1 MVLHFQKGE
10 KMSEIINIE
19 GEIGALER
27 EYAAR
32 RAELEELANAQRRAV
47 EQSAWAAQKRAAE
60 AAVEAARVAKLD
72 AWRNGALAVATKR
85 YAALR
90 AAYDAW
96 LVELKQWESV
106 GHELAARHA
115 EMSSEVHAIEAGL
128 ESTTLKSDWMGTFK
142 NDNEMITWLDAEI
155 KNALPEN
162 WGLEVPVNVQ
172 FKRGQNVNYIRTET
186 LSKMAWA
193 AKGKANQQQAF
204 TQTDARIRAT
214 TAERK
219 RVQDNA
225 WH

>member
-1 MVLHFQKGE
+1 
-10 KMSEIINIE
+10 MSETIDISS
-19 GEIGALER
+19 EIDALER
-27 EYAAR
+27 EYAQR
-32 RAELEELANAQRRAV
+32 RAELDAIAASQRRAV
-47 EQSAWAAQKRAAE
+47 EESEWAAKKQVAA
-60 AAVEAARVAKLD
+60 AAIEAARVTKLD
-72 AWRNGALAVATKR
+72 AWRNGGLSVAAKR

-96 LVELKQWESV
+96 LVELQQWESV

-128 ESTTLKSDWMGTFK
+128 ESATLKSDWMGTFK
-142 NDNEMITWLDAEI
+142 NDNELITWLDAEI

-204 TQTDARIRAT
+204 TQTDAQIRAT
-214 TAERK
+214 AAERK

>member
-1 MVLHFQKGE
+1 
-10 KMSEIINIE
+10 MSETVIDISS
-19 GEIGALER
+19 EIGALER

-32 RAELEELANAQRRAV
+32 RAELEALAAAQRQAV

-60 AAVEAARVAKLD
+60 AATEAARVAKLD

-186 LSKMAWA
+186 LSKLAWA
-193 AKGKANQQQAF
+193 ARGRANQNQSL
-204 TQTDARIRAT
+204 TQTDAQIRAAA
-214 TAERK
+214 AERK
-219 RVQDNA
+219 RVSDRA